1 MSFLEDKCTLFPLTT
16 PEEIDGFSCG
26 DSDLDEFFTRDCF
39 AYAKELLGKTY
50 CYKLDEDTKKV
61 VCAFTLAN
69 AGVRVSDLP
78 NARKKKVES
87 NIPHIKALKDYPAVL
102 LARLGVSK
110 DFRSLGIGSD
120 VIEFVKLWFLDPYNK
135 TGCRFLIVDA
145 YNSPSTMAF
154 YENNDFK
161 FVFGSEQQEKDY
173 RHLAPETNLS
183 TRLMFY
189 DLMRT
194 AEDYIDDNSD
204 SINLRE

>member
-1 MSFLEDKCTLFPLTT
+1 MSFLEEKCSLFPLTT

-50 CYKLDEDTKKV
+50 CYKLDEDSQKV

-87 NIPHIKALKDYPAVL
+87 RIPHINALKDYPAVL

-110 DFRSLGIGSD
+110 DFRTRSIVSD
-120 VIEFVKLWFLDPYNK
+120 VIEFVKLWFLDPHNK

-145 YNSPSTMAF
+145 
-154 YENNDFK
+154 
-161 FVFGSEQQEKDY
+161 
-173 RHLAPETNLS
+173 
-183 TRLMFY
+183 
-189 DLMRT
+189 
-194 AEDYIDDNSD
+194 
-204 SINLRE
+204 

>member
-1 MSFLEDKCTLFPLTT
+1 MSFLEEKCSLFPLTS

-50 CYKLDEDTKKV
+50 CYKLDEDTHKV

-87 NIPHIKALKDYPAVL
+87 KIPHIKALKDYPAVL

-110 DFRSLGIGSD
+110 DYRSLSIGSD

-145 YNSPSTMAF
+145 YNSPATIAF
-154 YENNDFK
+154 YEKNDFK
-161 FVFGSEQQEKDY
+161 MVFSSEQQEKDY
-173 RHLAPETNLS
+173 RHLDDETALS

-194 AEDYIDDNSD
+194 AENYLENPS
-204 SINLRE
+204 

>member
-1 MSFLEDKCTLFPLTT
+1 MRFLEDKCSLFPLTS
-16 PEEIDGFSCG
+16 PQEIDGFSCG

-50 CYKLDEDTKKV
+50 CYKLDKDTQKI

-87 NIPHIKALKDYPAVL
+87 NIPHIKTLKDYPAVL

-110 DFRSLGIGSD
+110 EFRSLGIGSE
-120 VIEFVKLWFLDPYNK
+120 VIEFVKLWFLDPLNK

-145 YNSPSTMAF
+145 YNSQGTIAF
-154 YENNDFK
+154 YEKNDFK
-161 FVFGSEQQEKDY
+161 MVFSSEQQEKDY
-173 RHLAPETNLS
+173 RHLDDEMSLS

-194 AEDYIDDNSD
+194 SENY
-204 SINLRE
+204 L

>member
-1 MSFLEDKCTLFPLTT
+1 MSFLEEKCSLSPLKS

-39 AYAKELLGKTY
+39 AYSRELLGKTY
-50 CYKLDEDTKKV
+50 CYKLDEDAQKV

-78 NARKKKVES
+78 NASKKKVES
-87 NIPHIKALKDYPAVL
+87 KIPHIKALKDYPAVL

-110 DFRSLGIGSD
+110 DFRLLNIGSD
-120 VIEFVKLWFLDPYNK
+120 VIEFVKLWFLDPHNK

-145 YNSPSTMAF
+145 YNSPATLAF
-154 YENNDFK
+154 YEKNDFK
-161 FVFGSEQQEKDY
+161 MVFSSEQQEKDY
-173 RHLAPETNLS
+173 RHLDHETALS

-194 AEDYIDDNSD
+194 AENYMEDKSGSN
-204 SINLRE
+204 N